1 MDRLNKKLFVSLKIF
16 LFILLGLTLAG
27 LNVCSTKLADT
38 FLIKSYCSKSRPIS
52 IVDEP
57 LEVAPS
63 VMEQQTH
70 PLIEVDQPL
79 PNSTVIS
86 PLTITGR
93 ARGYWYFEAS
103 FPVVLKDSTNTVI
116 AQGIAQAQGNWMT
129 EEFVPFVVTLVFTQP
144 PSGSTG
150 TLVLNKDNP
159 SGEPQNDDSFT
170 VPILFGP

>member
-1 MDRLNKKLFVSLKIF
+1 MDKLNKKLFVSLKIF

-27 LNVCSTKLADT
+27 MNVCSTKFGNWML
-38 FLIKSYCSKSRPIS
+38 LKSYCSDS
-52 IVDEP
+52 
-57 LEVAPS
+57 PS
-63 VMEQQTH
+63 VVMVEESLKTEPPQIQQQLH

-86 PLTITGR
+86 PLTVTGR

-103 FPVVLKDSTNTVI
+103 FPVVLKDSTNAVI

-129 EEFVPFVVTLVFTQP
+129 EDFVPFVVTLTFTQP

-150 TLVLNKDNP
+150 TLILNKDNP
-159 SGEPQNDDSFT
+159 SGEPQNDDSYS
-170 VPILFGP
+170 VPVIFGP